1 MSFSSLPLY
10 IVHIS
15 GPKKIFLKEKKKRL
29 SHFQRLGEK
38 KSGWWHL
45 VPRTKL
51 KTRSGRS
58 SLFKR
63 EGLTRF
69 LVVQELPVVQ
79 RRKEKKGAIVYQYY
93 CS

>member
-1 MSFSSLPLY
+1 M
-10 IVHIS
+10 
-15 GPKKIFLKEKKKRL
+15 
-29 SHFQRLGEK
+29 
-38 KSGWWHL
+38 
-45 VPRTKL
+45 PRTKL